1 MNTQTNSGR
10 NKTLLVCEDNFLEK
24 NNKKENTGW
33 MASNV
38 SKITVLTEFQ
48 NNKLLFPIR
57 QLEGASLSYYKKVLG
72 KNMSSFAKNYY
83 IFEINEI
90 KEIKNS
96 SNESSL
102 SDENIG
108 QFNKR

>member
-1 MNTQTNSGR
+1 
-10 NKTLLVCEDNFLEK
+10 
-24 NNKKENTGW
+24 

-48 NNKLLFPIR
+48 NNKLLLPIR

-83 IFEINEI
+83 ILEINEM
-90 KEIKNS
+90 KEIRNS

-102 SDENIG
+102 SDEPVG
-108 QFNKR
+108 KRNKNQNQARKSCSEKVLQIDKKNAIPRK